1 MKLIIV
7 RHGETQGN
15 RLRQFESS
23 DNLGGSHLTR
33 TGTLQVKSLAE
44 HLVDYRPVECIYS
57 SPTAR
62 TRETS
67 EILGRELDSPIT
79 IVNELSEI
87 NCGEWAGHA
96 IDKIAELNP
105 REWKIRK
112 EMPTEFCFPGGEGL
126 RDVEQRVAPFI
137 DSLLGTPGRGTI
149 LLVSHSTMIS
159 VILAYVCEWN
169 LEQAWRDKRS
179 YHPNSAFSILEFEA
193 RNQKLISL
201 KLANTVH
208 LSHR

>member
-7 RHGETQGN
+7 RHGESQGN

-23 DNLGGSHLTR
+23 NNLGGSHLTR

-44 HLVDYRPVECIYS
+44 HLGDYRPVECIYS
-57 SPTAR
+57 SPSAR

-79 IVNELSEI
+79 IVNKLSEI

-105 REWKIRK
+105 REWKTRK

-126 RDVEQRVAPFI
+126 RDVEQRVTTFI
-137 DSLLGTPGRGTI
+137 DGLFETSGRETI

-159 VILAYVCEWN
+159 VILAYLCEWN

-179 YHPNSAFSILEFEA
+179 YHPNSAFTILEFDA
-193 RNQKLISL
+193 RNQKSISM
-201 KLANTVH
+201 KLANKVH
-208 LSHR
+208 LS

>member
-7 RHGETQGN
+7 RHGESHGN

-23 DNLGGSHLTR
+23 DNFDCSHLTR

-44 HLVDYRPVECIYS
+44 HLGDYRPVECIYS
-57 SPTAR
+57 SPSVR

-67 EILGRELDSPIT
+67 EILRMELDSPIT
-79 IVNELSEI
+79 IVNELGEI

-105 REWKIRK
+105 REWKVRK

-126 RDVEQRVAPFI
+126 RDVEQRVTPFI
-137 DSLLGTPGRGTI
+137 DGLFETSGRETI

-159 VILAYVCEWN
+159 VILAYLCEWN

-193 RNQKLISL
+193 RNQKLISM
-201 KLANTVH
+201 KLSNKVH
-208 LSHR
+208 LS